1 MNYTIERLLERQILN
16 ELYLNALA
24 IKGEGQEVES
34 AMSNSIDQLDD
45 IIDLIYDKYPE
56 IEGYVVVSE
65 LVEYFLELIDNET
78 LKKFG
83 VDGYAGYADYAEL
96 VADVVIRFVEGYNKI
111 IAGSD

>member
-1 MNYTIERLLERQILN
+1 M
-16 ELYLNALA
+16 
-24 IKGEGQEVES
+24 KGEGEEIES

-45 IIDLIYDKYPE
+45 IVDLIYDKYPE
-56 IEGYVVVSE
+56 IEGHVVVSE

-83 VDGYAGYADYAEL
+83 AVDGYTDYAEL